1 MWSPPAPQP
10 WLAGTNPARAGRSPV
25 ARWARARTGE
35 TRALRARALPPPPLT
50 SSTRWSWAPPP
61 SPRAYSQRAAQLTGG
76 RQTQE
81 LPAP

>member
-10 WLAGTNPARAGRSPV
+10 WLAGKNRARAGRSPV
-25 ARWARARTGE
+25 ARWARAR
-35 TRALRARALPPPPLT
+35 RAKRVLFARAPSLRPPFT

-76 RQTQE
+76 RQTQ
-81 LPAP
+81 